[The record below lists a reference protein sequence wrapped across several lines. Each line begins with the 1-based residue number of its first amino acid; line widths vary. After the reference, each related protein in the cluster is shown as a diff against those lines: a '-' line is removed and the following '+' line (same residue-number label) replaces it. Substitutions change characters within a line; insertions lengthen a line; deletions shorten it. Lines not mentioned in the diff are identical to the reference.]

1 MIYAFIDVIT
11 KMKLNKIITHHLW
24 YVPWWRIHRKM
35 YSSGHHQNQQPTS
48 NSNSAFTGPSNSTGN
63 SGSSAGLPPLL
74 LNTRLHELVI
84 AGTGQN
90 ERLEPAL
97 EHVYTID

>member
-1 MIYAFIDVIT
+1 MQIINKTSIT
-11 KMKLNKIITHHLW
+11 QRPLEFRI
-24 YVPWWRIHRKM
+24 PWGKIHRKM
-35 YSSGHHQNQQPTS
+35 YNSGHHQNQQS
-48 NSNSAFTGPSNSTGN
+48 ASHFNSATAGPSNQTGN

-74 LNTRLHELVI
+74 LNARLHELVI

-97 EHVYTID
+97 EHVNLNWY

>member
-1 MIYAFIDVIT
+1 
-11 KMKLNKIITHHLW
+11 
-24 YVPWWRIHRKM
+24 M
-35 YSSGHHQNQQPTS
+35 YNSGHSQGQKP
-48 NSNSAFTGPSNSTGN
+48 SASSASTAGN

-74 LNTRLHELVI
+74 LNARLHELVI

-97 EHVYTID
+97 EHVI

>member
-1 MIYAFIDVIT
+1 
-11 KMKLNKIITHHLW
+11 
-24 YVPWWRIHRKM
+24 M
-35 YSSGHHQNQQPTS
+35 YNSNHHQSQQPAS
-48 NSNSAFTGPSNSTGN
+48 APNPNSSAPGPSNPTGN

-74 LNTRLHELVI
+74 LNARLHELVI

-97 EHVYTID
+97 EHVN

>member
-1 MIYAFIDVIT
+1 MY
-11 KMKLNKIITHHLW
+11 NSSHH
-24 YVPWWRIHRKM
+24 P
-35 YSSGHHQNQQPTS
+35 SQQPAS
-48 NSNSAFTGPSNSTGN
+48 HPNSNAPAGPSNSTGN

-74 LNTRLHELVI
+74 LNARLHELVI

-97 EHVYTID
+97 EHVNYNEIFYFFIKTHLFIFVLGFK